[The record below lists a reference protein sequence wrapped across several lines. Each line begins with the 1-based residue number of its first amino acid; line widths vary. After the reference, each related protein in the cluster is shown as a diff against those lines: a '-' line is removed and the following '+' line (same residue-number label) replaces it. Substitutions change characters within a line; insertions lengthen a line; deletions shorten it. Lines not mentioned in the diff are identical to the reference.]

1 MNRDIVIFGKN
12 SVLAQNFIASMEI
25 SGDNKILISR
35 KSNINDHFVFDISDL
50 KNEFDLNLICSKIE
64 KNSKFKEKILILFS
78 WSGGPRTLNKD
89 LDNWILNKNIILN
102 FLSISKILNPKRIIF
117 ISSAG
122 SIYPSNINIK
132 YCESDKT
139 CPSNKHGKQKLYAES
154 MIKNFVKEEKIQYT
168 ILRIASAYG
177 YDRRFSDQG
186 VINKWLYSAIRG
198 EILKLYNSKSSLI
211 NFIAFDQ
218 ISNAIKV
225 SIEKEIN
232 GTFNIGTE
240 NSITLQAILK
250 EIQRVINKKIN
261 IKIEGKETRYFNI
274 DVNKFFLKT
283 GIKYENRIRENIKSI
298 YNSIISNDI

>member
-1 MNRDIVIFGKN
+1 MNRDIIIFGKN
-12 SVLAQNFIASMEI
+12 SVLAQNFIGSIEK

-50 KNEFDLNLICSKIE
+50 KNEFDLKLICSKID

-78 WSGGPRTLNKD
+78 WSGGPRTFNN
-89 LDNWILNKNIILN
+89 LDNWNLNKNIILN
-102 FLSISKILNPKRIIF
+102 FLNISKILNPKRIIF

-122 SIYPSNINIK
+122 SIYPSNMNIK

-139 CPSNKHGKQKLYAES
+139 SPSNNHGKQKLYAES
-154 MIKNFVKEEKIQYT
+154 MIKNFVEGEKIEYT

-186 VINKWLYSAIRG
+186 VINKWLYSAIKG
-198 EILKLYNSKSSLI
+198 EKLKLYNSKASLI

-232 GTFNIGTE
+232 GTFNIGAE

-261 IKIEGKETRYFNI
+261 IKIEGNEIRYFNI

>member
-1 MNRDIVIFGKN
+1 
-12 SVLAQNFIASMEI
+12 
-25 SGDNKILISR
+25 
-35 KSNINDHFVFDISDL
+35 
-50 KNEFDLNLICSKIE
+50 
-64 KNSKFKEKILILFS
+64 
-78 WSGGPRTLNKD
+78 
-89 LDNWILNKNIILN
+89 
-102 FLSISKILNPKRIIF
+102 
-117 ISSAG
+117 
-122 SIYPSNINIK
+122 
-132 YCESDKT
+132 
-139 CPSNKHGKQKLYAES
+139 

-198 EILKLYNSKSSLI
+198 EILKLYNSKSFLI

-283 GIKYENRIRENIKSI
+283 GIKYENRIRENIKFI